1 MEFAFRITGK
11 ITLFARKIKHR
22 RPINKEETSQFPY
35 SLFMNIYLNS
45 YLVDFVMN
53 PIHRFTVRNFTFFL
67 QSTPLHGPH
76 RIKFARIEILL
87 NLLKHPSVR
96 PLLVLTLLSLCSSFG
111 ALHGQESAPWWK
123 SLFRGTQQ
131 RESPDRQ
138 LDQTPESE
146 STAPFENTA
155 PALPDSAPMPNNQ
168 SSEDANREQEVRPQ
182 GSVTFQWDSRVDEL
196 ELAWKTAAH
205 PLSGF
210 RIQIFSGSL
219 QQAREV
225 RSTIRRNAPKIPVY
239 LSALPPNYRVAIGDY
254 RSKWDAQKDRDDWLE
269 EYPMSIVVPMEIN
282 LPDLKKQE
290 D

>member
-1 MEFAFRITGK
+1 
-11 ITLFARKIKHR
+11 
-22 RPINKEETSQFPY
+22 
-35 SLFMNIYLNS
+35 
-45 YLVDFVMN
+45 
-53 PIHRFTVRNFTFFL
+53 
-67 QSTPLHGPH
+67 
-76 RIKFARIEILL
+76 
-87 NLLKHPSVR
+87 
-96 PLLVLTLLSLCSSFG
+96 
-111 ALHGQESAPWWK
+111 
-123 SLFRGTQQ
+123 
-131 RESPDRQ
+131 
-138 LDQTPESE
+138 
-146 STAPFENTA
+146 
-155 PALPDSAPMPNNQ
+155 MPNNQ
-168 SSEDANREQEVRPQ
+168 SSEDANRDQEVRPQ

-282 LPDLKKQE
+282 LPALKKQE

>member
-1 MEFAFRITGK
+1 
-11 ITLFARKIKHR
+11 
-22 RPINKEETSQFPY
+22 
-35 SLFMNIYLNS
+35 MNIFLNS

-53 PIHRFTVRNFTFFL
+53 PIARFAVRIFTFFL

-76 RIKFARIEILL
+76 RIKFAPIGILL
-87 NLLKHPSVR
+87 NPLKHPSVR

-111 ALHGQESAPWWK
+111 SLHGQESTPWWK

-138 LDQTPESE
+138 LDQTPESK
-146 STAPFENTA
+146 STSPFENTA
-155 PALPDSAPMPNNQ
+155 PALPESAPVPNNQ
-168 SSEDANREQEVRPQ
+168 SSEDANRDQEVRPQ

-196 ELAWKTAAH
+196 ELAWKTVAH

-210 RIQIFSGSL
+210 RIQIFYGSL

-254 RSKWDAQKDRDDWLE
+254 RSKWDAQKDRDDWLD

-282 LPDLKKQE
+282 LPALKKQE